1 MALMTRLK
9 FPDWETTA
17 ALPFLRRLVES
28 GRKRRPE
35 WFQEVFRMEST
46 DRPHEQYTSIAKFG
60 LFVET
65 DEGSSV
71 TYDSAIQGFD
81 KTLTPLQYSLGFKIS
96 RLAFDDDRLGA
107 LKNMASD
114 LGWSW
119 TESRNILSA
128 DVINNGYSGALTG
141 PDGVVLFST
150 AHLREDGV
158 TFRNRLATDADF
170 SHTSL
175 RTAFVDFRNFRDGR
189 GKRLNLKPE
198 AIMSP
203 PDNWF
208 DIAEVLQS
216 TDRSDTANRATNVS
230 KSFFEGGVLR
240 QLPPNDYI
248 TDTDSW
254 VLVGPKEDHG
264 LIFLEREKFT
274 VETDVDFD
282 TRTLKTA
289 AWGRFD
295 VDWVNNGVG
304 IFASA
309 GA

>member
-35 WFQEVFRMEST
+35 WFQQVFRMEST

-65 DEGSSV
+65 DEGSPV

-81 KTLTPLQYSLGFKIS
+81 KTLTPLQYSLGFRIS

-107 LKNMASD
+107 LRNMASD

-119 TESRNILSA
+119 TESRNVLSA
-128 DVINNGYSGALTG
+128 DVINNGYSGAITG
-141 PDGVVLFST
+141 ADGVVLFST
-150 AHLREDGV
+150 SHLREDGV
-158 TFRNRLATDADF
+158 TFRNRLAVDADF
-170 SHTSL
+170 SVTSL
-175 RTAFVDFRNFRDGR
+175 KTAFVDFRNFRDGR
-189 GKRLNLKPE
+189 GKRLNLVPE
-198 AIMSP
+198 SIMSP

-216 TDRSDTANRATNVS
+216 SDRPDTANRATNVGR
-230 KSFFEGGVLR
+230 SFFEGGILR
-240 QLPPNDYI
+240 QLPPNDYL

-309 GA
+309 GM